1 VTDSRELDSP
11 RGTKQWQPP
20 RRPLPG
26 ENYGALFDEA
36 LTSSEILIEEKS
48 EVLQAKVC
56 WQRSEHAVRPE
67 NGANWDYKTYTKS
80 LID

>member
-1 VTDSRELDSP
+1 
-11 RGTKQWQPP
+11 
-20 RRPLPG
+20 
-26 ENYGALFDEA
+26 LFDEA